1 MSSSAD
7 FMRSFTRSAW
17 RLEALP
23 QYNPRTDA
31 SYRHFVETGDVLPL
45 EDRPG
50 KQEWMRLVAEAVAQ
64 GKRLGRVRIV
74 GQPLADGERWELAVF
89 DENAEAG
96 EDVRIADR
104 TAHPELAE
112 LTRDFW
118 LLDDETDRP
127 VAQLMTYDPDGQY
140 VSREVTSDP
149 AVIARCRA
157 QRDRALACS
166 VDLKEF
172 LQEAS
177 ERLR

>member
-1 MSSSAD
+1 MSSSA

-23 QYNPRTDA
+23 QYNPSTDA
-31 SYRHFVETGDVLPL
+31 SFRHFIETGEVLPIK
-45 EDRPG
+45 DRPG
-50 KQEWMRLVAEAVAQ
+50 KQEWMGLVAEALAQ
-64 GKRLGRVRIV
+64 GKRIARVRII
-74 GQPLADGERWELAVF
+74 GWPLADGERWELAVF
-89 DENAEAG
+89 GENAEAG

-112 LTRDFW
+112 LDRDFW
-118 LLDDETDRP
+118 LLDDETDHP

-149 AVIARCRA
+149 SVIARCRA
-157 QRDRALACS
+157 QRDLALARS
-166 VDLKEF
+166 ANLKDF

>member
-1 MSSSAD
+1 MSSSA

-31 SYRHFVETGDVLPL
+31 SFRHFIETGEVLPIK
-45 EDRPG
+45 DRPG
-50 KQEWMRLVAEAVAQ
+50 KQEWMGLVAEALAQ
-64 GKRLGRVRIV
+64 GKRIARVRII
-74 GQPLADGERWELAVF
+74 GWPLADGERWELAVF
-89 DENAEAG
+89 GENAEAG

-112 LTRDFW
+112 LDRDFW
-118 LLDDETDRP
+118 LLDDETDHP

-149 AVIARCRA
+149 SVIARCRA
-157 QRDRALACS
+157 QRDLALARS
-166 VDLKEF
+166 ANLKDF

>member
-1 MSSSAD
+1 MSSSA

-31 SYRHFVETGDVLPL
+31 SFRHFVETGEVLPL
-45 EDRPG
+45 KDRPG
-50 KQEWMRLVAEAVAQ
+50 KQEWMGLVAEAVAQ
-64 GKRLGRVRIV
+64 GKRVERVRIIGWPPV
-74 GQPLADGERWELAVF
+74 DGERWELAVF
-89 DENAEAG
+89 GENAEAG

-112 LTRDFW
+112 LDRDFW
-118 LLDDETDRP
+118 LLDDETDHP
-127 VAQLMTYDPDGQY
+127 VVQLMTYDPDGQY

-149 AVIARCRA
+149 AVIAHHRA
-157 QRDRALACS
+157 QRDLALACS
-166 VDLKEF
+166 VNLKEF

>member
-1 MSSSAD
+1 M
-7 FMRSFTRSAW
+7 
-17 RLEALP
+17 
-23 QYNPRTDA
+23 
-31 SYRHFVETGDVLPL
+31 G
-45 EDRPG
+45 
-50 KQEWMRLVAEAVAQ
+50 LVAEAVAQ

-89 DENAEAG
+89 DENAAAG

-118 LLDDETDRP
+118 LLDDETDQP

-157 QRDRALACS
+157 QRDLARARS
-166 VDLKEF
+166 VDLKDF

>member
-7 FMRSFTRSAW
+7 FMGSFTHSAW

-31 SYRHFVETGDVLPL
+31 SYRHFVETGEVLPF

-89 DENAEAG
+89 GENAEAG

-104 TAHPELAE
+104 IAHPELAE
-112 LTRDFW
+112 LTGDFW

-149 AVIARCRA
+149 TVIARCRA
-157 QRDRALACS
+157 QRDRALARS

>member
-1 MSSSAD
+1 MSSSA
-7 FMRSFTRSAW
+7 FMQSFTRSAW
-17 RLEALP
+17 RLDALP

-31 SYRHFVETGDVLPL
+31 SFRHFVETGEVLPL
-45 EDRPG
+45 KDRPG
-50 KQEWMRLVAEAVAQ
+50 KQEWMGLVGEALAQ
-64 GKRLGRVRIV
+64 GKRIARVRII
-74 GQPLADGERWELAVF
+74 GWPLTDGERWELAVF
-89 DENAEAG
+89 GENAEAG

-112 LTRDFW
+112 LDRDFW
-118 LLDDETDRP
+118 LLDDETDHP

-157 QRDRALACS
+157 QRDLALARS
-166 VDLKEF
+166 ANLKDF

>member
-1 MSSSAD
+1 MSSST
-7 FMRSFTRSAW
+7 FMQSFTRSAW

-23 QYNPRTDA
+23 QYNPRTDT
-31 SYRHFVETGDVLPL
+31 SFRHFVETGEVLPL

-50 KQEWMRLVAEAVAQ
+50 KQEWMGLVAEAVAQ
-64 GKRLGRVRIV
+64 GKRIGRVRIV
-74 GQPLADGERWELAVF
+74 GWPLADGERWELAVF
-89 DENAEAG
+89 GENAEAG

-104 TAHPELAE
+104 TAHPKLAE
-112 LTRDFW
+112 LDRDFW
-118 LLDDETDRP
+118 LLDDETDQP
-127 VAQLMTYDPDGQY
+127 VAQLMTYEPDGQY

-157 QRDRALACS
+157 QRDLALACS
-166 VDLKEF
+166 VDLQEF

>member
-1 MSSSAD
+1 MSSST

-17 RLEALP
+17 RLETLP

-31 SYRHFVETGDVLPL
+31 SFRHFVETGEVLPL
-45 EDRPG
+45 KDRPT
-50 KQEWMRLVAEAVAQ
+50 KQEWMGLVAEAVAQ
-64 GKRLGRVRIV
+64 GKRLGRVRII

-89 DENAEAG
+89 DENAQAG

-104 TAHPELAE
+104 TAYPELAQ

-157 QRDRALACS
+157 QRGLALARS
-166 VDLKEF
+166 VDLREF
-172 LQEAS
+172 LQETG

>member
-1 MSSSAD
+1 MSSSA
-7 FMRSFTRSAW
+7 FMQSFTRSAW

-31 SYRHFVETGDVLPL
+31 SFRHFVETGEVLPL
-45 EDRPG
+45 KDRPG
-50 KQEWMRLVAEAVAQ
+50 KQEWMGLVGEALAQ
-64 GKRLGRVRIV
+64 GKRIARVRII
-74 GQPLADGERWELAVF
+74 GWPLADGERWELAVF
-89 DENAEAG
+89 GENAEAG
-96 EDVRIADR
+96 EDVLIADR

-112 LTRDFW
+112 LDRDFW
-118 LLDDETDRP
+118 LLDDETDHP

-157 QRDRALACS
+157 QRDLALARS
-166 VDLKEF
+166 ANLKDF